1 MACPLGFLKEESMT
15 KLAQEFD
22 EPYILITDSQ
32 DVNAVLESIGKQDL
46 REEYPDLF
54 VLVGEREYLEVWGS
68 PRLVP
73 LLTTRVERIL

>member
-15 KLAQEFD
+15 KLAQELD
-22 EPYILITDSQ
+22 EPYILITNSQ
-32 DVNAVLESIGKQDL
+32 DVEAVLESIGRQDL
-46 REEYPDLF
+46 REEYPALF
-54 VLVGEREYLEVWGS
+54 VLVGEGEYLEVWGS

>member
-15 KLAQEFD
+15 KLAQELD

-32 DVNAVLESIGKQDL
+32 DVNAVLESIGRQDL
-46 REEYPDLF
+46 REEYPALF
-54 VLVGEREYLEVWGS
+54 VLVGKEEYLEVWGS